1 MAQQAVQNLLQQQVL
16 KAAEII
22 EERLDEE
29 IRQLDELKSDDIE
42 SLRERRLQQLKLQA
56 RKRQEYTARGHG
68 DYTELADEKQFF
80 EIVKKSP
87 NVVVHFYRESTPR
100 CKIVDHHLKI
110 LSKRHIETRFVK
122 VLADRCMFLA
132 EKLKIRVIPTIALIK
147 DSNAKDYILGFTDLG
162 NCDDFS
168 TEMLE
173 WRIARSGAIEY
184 DGDLLNPP
192 DKKRTTV
199 GTSASSIHSKNS
211 HNWRDTGSDDDDL

>member
-1 MAQQAVQNLLQQQVL
+1 MAETVQNVIQQQVL
-16 KAAEII
+16 KAAQII

-29 IRQLDELKSDDIE
+29 IKQLDELKSDDIE
-42 SLRERRLQQLKLQA
+42 TLRERRLMQLKNQA
-56 RKRQEYTARGHG
+56 KKRQEYLAKGHG
-68 DYTELADEKQFF
+68 EYDELGDEKQFF

-110 LSKRHIETRFVK
+110 IAKRHLETRFCR
-122 VLADRCMFLA
+122 VLADRCLFLA

-147 DSNAKDYILGFTDLG
+147 DSNAKDYIVGFTDLG

-168 TEMLE
+168 TDMLE

-192 DKKRTTV
+192 DQKKV
-199 GTSASSIHSKNS
+199 AKASNSIHSKTS
-211 HNWRDTGSDDDDL
+211 HNWRDTGSDLDDD